1 MKRGLILCI
10 ALGVGCMRP
19 APAPTPRFVVA
30 SCPAEPPARH
40 RPHLPIEDLS
50 PGSTPD
56 QVARAYVVSI
66 KLLMAYAL
74 ELETVLDGYRT
85 VPRSPDAR
93 KQ

>member
-10 ALGVGCMRP
+10 ALGVGCTRPTP
-19 APAPTPRFVVA
+19 APVPRFVVA
-30 SCPAEPPARH
+30 PCPEPPARH

-50 PGSTPD
+50 PESTPD

-85 VPRSPDAR
+85 APRSPDVR
-93 KQ
+93 RQ